1 MKHRNQF
8 FFIIIDAA
16 LSLVSI
22 FLAVWLRFEGL
33 IPEAYWRQLPVYY
46 PIAAVTVVAAGL
58 AFGTY
63 RSVLQY
69 MGFADAF
76 RQTAAAVSS
85 AAVFLIVK
93 YTRLYPVSGSITVIY
108 FGILLIFTIA
118 VRLIP
123 RFRHWLRTRNHPGAR
138 RTMVIG
144 AGDTGAM
151 VIKRLEESMDDSL
164 YPVVAV
170 DDDPAKVHM
179 RVAGVTVAARINQIP
194 RVARKYRVEEAILAI
209 PSLDIAAI
217 TDIHHKC
224 ASAGI
229 KLRLFRTAV
238 DMESF
243 IAGDERALKQIDIG
257 DLLFRDS
264 IRLDK
269 ELIFR
274 CLKGK
279 TVLVTGGAG
288 SIGSEICRQALANGC
303 GKLVIFDLNENGLFL
318 INEEL
323 RLLYPGEKY
332 ELCLGDLRDEAR
344 IEQIFEAHK
353 PQLVFHA
360 AAHKHVP
367 MTELNPFEAV
377 RNNIGGTENL
387 INACLHNR
395 AERFILIST
404 DKAVNPANI
413 MGATKRVAE
422 LLVQSMKG
430 SDCKMAAVRFGNVLG
445 SSGSVISTFQRQ
457 IERGGPLTL
466 THPDM
471 ERYFITIPEAVS
483 LVMVAGT
490 LAEGGEIFVL
500 EMGKPVKI
508 YDLAREMIRLSG
520 REPDKDI
527 KIEITGIRPGDKL
540 TEEIVLGSEIMEQTI
555 QEKLYVIKGEELDK
569 DRFIKNFF
577 GIELAAQGR
586 DPDRLRE
593 ALMETVKTFS

>member
-1 MKHRNQF
+1 MKYRNQLL
-8 FFIIIDAA
+8 FIIVDAA
-16 LSLVSI
+16 ISLASI

-33 IPEAYWRQLPVYY
+33 IPLHYQRQLLVYY
-46 PIAAVTVVAAGL
+46 PVAAITVVAAGL

-63 RSVLQY
+63 QSVLQY
-69 MGFADAF
+69 LGFADAF
-76 RQTAAAVSS
+76 RQALVSVSS
-85 AAVFLIVK
+85 AVVFLIVK
-93 YTRLYPVSGSITVIY
+93 YTGLYPVSGSITVIY
-108 FGILLIFTIA
+108 FGVLLILTTG

-123 RFRHWLRTRNHPGAR
+123 RFRHWQQTRHHPGTR
-138 RTMVIG
+138 RAMIIG

-151 VIKRLEESMDDSL
+151 VIKRLEENMDEGL

-170 DDDPAKVHM
+170 DDSLDKVHM
-179 RVAGVTVAARINQIP
+179 RVAGVKVAARINQIP
-194 RVARKYRVEEAILAI
+194 RVAKKYRVDEAILAI
-209 PSLDIAAI
+209 PSLDLAAI
-217 TDIHHKC
+217 TEIHHQC
-224 ASAGI
+224 ASCGI
-229 KLRLFRTAV
+229 KLNLFRTTV

-243 IAGDERALKQIDIG
+243 IAGDRKALKQIDIG

-269 ELIFR
+269 DLIFR
-274 CLKGK
+274 CLQDQ

-288 SIGSEICRQALANGC
+288 SIGGEICRQALAHGC
-303 GKLVIFDLNENGLFL
+303 GKLIIFDLSENGLFM

-323 RLLYPGEKY
+323 KLLYPADKY
-332 ELCLGDLRDEAR
+332 ELCLGSVRDEAR
-344 IEQIFEAHK
+344 LEQVFEAYR

-377 RNNIGGTENL
+377 ENNIIGTENVVK
-387 INACLHNR
+387 ACRRNH

-404 DKAVNPANI
+404 DKAVKPANI

-430 SDCKMAAVRFGNVLG
+430 SECKMAAVRFGNVLG

-483 LVMVAGT
+483 LVMVAAT
-490 LAEGGEIFVL
+490 LTEGGEIFVL

-520 REPDKDI
+520 REPEKDI
-527 KIEITGIRPGDKL
+527 KIEITGVRPGDKI
-540 TEEIVLGSEIMEQTI
+540 TEEIVLDSEKVGETI
-555 QEKLYVIKGEELDK
+555 QEKLYVIESEELDNEGFNK
-569 DRFIKNFF
+569 
-577 GIELAAQGR
+577 GLAAIEQAARAR
-586 DPDRLRE
+586 DIDRLRE
-593 ALMETVKTFS
+593 ALGEMIG